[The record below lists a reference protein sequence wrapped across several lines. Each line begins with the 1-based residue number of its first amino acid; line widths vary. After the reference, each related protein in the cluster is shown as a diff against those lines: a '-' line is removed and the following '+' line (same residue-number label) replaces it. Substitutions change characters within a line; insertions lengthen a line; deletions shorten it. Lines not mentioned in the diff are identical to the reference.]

1 MHLIRQSS
9 NPQRPAG
16 RGHSLAWMGSIPHAR
31 QTVRSNARVRHE
43 GSPQGRQDRSL
54 DEVTCFRGRQKVS
67 AVGQGSSR
75 PAPSAS
81 PPRREGQ
88 GRVTNKGHSSGSHGE
103 EPRRPRTV
111 NGYWLLPEE
120 ADIGGGTATDLL
132 EVTPSRSAGHC
143 GNCTCRNGAGVR
155 GHAGA

>member
-75 PAPSAS
+75 PAPSLS
-81 PPRREGQ
+81 F
-88 GRVTNKGHSSGSHGE
+88 S
-103 EPRRPRTV
+103 
-111 NGYWLLPEE
+111 PEE
-120 ADIGGGTATDLL
+120 RR
-132 EVTPSRSAGHC
+132 SRARHE
-143 GNCTCRNGAGVR
+143 
-155 GHAGA
+155 